1 MVSLEQLK
9 QLLQIDIPDELLTL
23 ALTHRS
29 HSYENEGIE
38 SNERLEFLGDA
49 VLGIIVTDELFRTHP
64 EEPEGQLAKFRAF
77 IVNARALAD
86 LARSLNIGEYLLLGV
101 GEERTD
107 GRKKASILADA
118 MEAVIG
124 AIYVGA
130 GLDKTREFV
139 LRVLGETIEK
149 APTLG
154 AGLDWKTSLQ
164 ELASEY
170 ALPVPMY
177 YVQDTGPDH
186 EKSFTAQVEV
196 SGVKYG
202 NGFGRSKKEAEQ
214 QAAQIAF
221 ETLALHLKNA

>member
-1 MVSLEQLK
+1 MSFNKLVQSLNVDVSE
-9 QLLQIDIPDELLTL
+9 ELVSL

-29 HSYENEGIE
+29 YAYENPGLE

-64 EEPEGQLAKFRAF
+64 NEPEGQLAKFRAF

-86 LARSLNIGEYLLLGV
+86 LARSINLGHYLLLGV

-107 GRKKASILADA
+107 GRKKSSILADA
-118 MEAVIG
+118 MEALIG
-124 AIYVGA
+124 AIYIGA
-130 GLDKTREFV
+130 GMDKTREFV
-139 LRVLGETIEK
+139 LRVLGDVIVK

-164 ELASEY
+164 ELASEC
-170 ALPVPMY
+170 ALPVPTY
-177 YVQDTGPDH
+177 FVQDTGPDH
-186 EKSFTAQVEV
+186 DKSFTAQVDV
-196 SGVKYG
+196 AGVKYG

-221 ETLALHLKNA
+221 ETLAIQYKNA

>member
-1 MVSLEQLK
+1 MSFEELK
-9 QLLQIDIPDELLTL
+9 QTLQVDIADDLLAL

-29 HSYENEGIE
+29 HAYENSGLE

-49 VLGIIVTDELFRTHP
+49 VLGIIITDELFRLHP
-64 EEPEGQLAKFRAF
+64 NEPEGQLAKFRAF

-86 LARSLNIGEYLLLGV
+86 LARTLNLGNHLLLGV

-124 AIYVGA
+124 AMYVGA
-130 GLDKTREFV
+130 GMEKTREFV
-139 LRVLGETIEK
+139 LRVLGDVIQT

-164 ELASEY
+164 EIASEY
-170 ALPVPMY
+170 ALPVPTY
-177 YVQDTGPDH
+177 HVQDSGPDH

-196 SGVKYG
+196 AGVKYG

-221 ETLALHLKNA
+221 ETLALQYRNA

>member
-1 MVSLEQLK
+1 MNLEDLK
-9 QLLQIDIPDELLTL
+9 QSLQIDIADDLLKL
-23 ALTHRS
+23 SLTHRS
-29 HSYENEGIE
+29 YAYENEGLE

-64 EEPEGQLAKFRAF
+64 HEPEGQLAKFRAF
-77 IVNARALAD
+77 VVNARALAE
-86 LARSLNIGEYLLLGV
+86 LARSLNLGSHLLLGI

-107 GRKKASILADA
+107 GRNKASILADA

-130 GLDKTREFV
+130 GFDATRAFV
-139 LRVLGETIEK
+139 LRVLGETIIK

-170 ALPVPMY
+170 ALPVPTY
-177 YVQDTGPDH
+177 HVQDTGPDH

-221 ETLALHLKNA
+221 ETLALQLKNA